1 MKIPVQAKLIFKGI
15 IFDIYQWEQT
25 LFDGSTATFE
35 MVKRPNTSQ
44 IIATRNNKIII
55 AEEEQPN
62 KPPFLSLLGG
72 RQENNES
79 ALEGAQREL
88 LEEGGLKSTDWELI
102 KTYNQFGKIDWEIN
116 LYVARNVEQV
126 TDQNLDKGEKIKL
139 REVTFEEFCELVLE
153 PQFYGQELTRDF
165 WEYKAKGGEKFRELK
180 KKLGLV

>member
-1 MKIPVQAKLIFKGI
+1 MKIPEQAKLVFKGE
-15 IFDIYQWEQT
+15 IFEIFQWEQK

-35 MVKRPNTSQ
+35 MAKRPNTSQ

-72 RQENNES
+72 RQESNES

-88 LEEGGLKSTDWELI
+88 LEEGGMQSSDWELI

-116 LYVARNVEQV
+116 LYVAKDVEQI
-126 TDQNLDKGEKIKL
+126 TKQKLDKGEKITL
-139 REVTFEEFCELVLE
+139 REVTFEEFCEIVLG

-165 WEYKAKGGEKFRELK
+165 WEYKAKGGEELIKFK
-180 KKLGLV
+180 NKLGLL